1 MNASVLKGETL
12 KWEKKNEVRSLWIFI
27 VKRLIRNSKGVV
39 KGEACG
45 LLEPREEDV
54 LRKSITSNLMEL
66 W

>member
-1 MNASVLKGETL
+1 M
-12 KWEKKNEVRSLWIFI
+12 FI

-39 KGEACG
+39 EREACS

-54 LRKSITSNLMEL
+54 LRKSIMSILMEL